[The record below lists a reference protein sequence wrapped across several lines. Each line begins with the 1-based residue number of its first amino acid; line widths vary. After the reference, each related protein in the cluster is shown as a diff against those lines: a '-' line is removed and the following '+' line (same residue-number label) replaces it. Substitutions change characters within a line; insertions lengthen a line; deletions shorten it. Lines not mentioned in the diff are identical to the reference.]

1 MVIAI
6 AHWVGSIVLSARLLI
21 APTVEAFKWYWLV
34 TSLLVASV
42 VVDLI
47 ITISMLYYLI
57 SQRKNALKR

>member
-47 ITISMLYYLI
+47 ITVSMLYYLI